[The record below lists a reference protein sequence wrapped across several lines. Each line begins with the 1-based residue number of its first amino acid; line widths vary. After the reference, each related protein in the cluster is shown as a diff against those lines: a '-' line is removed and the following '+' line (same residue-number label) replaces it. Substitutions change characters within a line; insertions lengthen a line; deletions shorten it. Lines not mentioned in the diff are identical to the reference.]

1 MERAK
6 DEAGTRRRRLS
17 PTAAALIGLAA
28 GLAAGAAL
36 RGIDAGWAP
45 KVADALSLVGQLW
58 VAALRMTVVPLMIA
72 LTLATI
78 LGAPR
83 DGSVGTLGAR
93 TVAVFLALLIGT
105 GVLSISATA
114 PALAFFPVD
123 AATTAAFRSQSA
135 PTPEPTPT
143 RSEAAAGGIAALL
156 PANPF
161 AAAASGDVLPIL
173 VFTVVFGLAA
183 HRLPN
188 ETGEPLRRIA
198 RGFADAML
206 VLVRAILVVLPLGVL
221 GLCAGFAYRT
231 GLGVTGVLAGY
242 TVLACAVMLAMTLL
256 LYPVSALLGR
266 VSLVRFARSAAP
278 AQAVA
283 IGTRSSLAALPALVE
298 GARRHLDAPPAAT
311 GFVLPL
317 SVSAL
322 KLDRTIEAP
331 VKLLF
336 LAHVYGV
343 SITVP
348 QLAVFLGTLLILSF
362 STAGIPSVGTVRS
375 IPAYL
380 AAGIPIEGVVMLNA
394 VAPLTDVFETLVN
407 VTGDMAAA
415 VIVTRGA
422 RRNAA

>member
-1 MERAK
+1 MSAPGPRK
-6 DEAGTRRRRLS
+6 RRLS
-17 PTAAALIGLAA
+17 RTALALIALAA
-28 GLAAGAAL
+28 GLGVGVLLHGAA
-36 RGIDAGWAP
+36 APWAAR
-45 KVADALSLVGQLW
+45 VADGLGLIGQIW

-83 DGSVGTLGAR
+83 DGSVGALGLRTL
-93 TVAVFLALLIGT
+93 TVFVALLVGL
-105 GVLSISATA
+105 GVLSIGATA
-114 PALAFFPVD
+114 PALSLFPADPGTV
-123 AATTAAFRSQSA
+123 AAFRAQSA
-135 PTPEPTPT
+135 PSPPAAP
-143 RSEAAAGGIAALL
+143 AAADPAAGGIAALL

-183 HRLPN
+183 QRLP
-188 ETGEPLRRIA
+188 GDSAEPLRRVA
-198 RGFADAML
+198 KAVADAML
-206 VLVRAILVVLPLGVL
+206 VLVTAILWALPLGVFA
-221 GLCAGFAYRT
+221 LCAAFAFKT
-231 GLGVTGVLAGY
+231 GLRLTGVLAGY
-242 TVLACAVMLAMTLL
+242 TALASAVLLAATAL
-256 LYPVSALLGR
+256 LYPIAAAFGR
-266 VSLVRFARSAAP
+266 VSLGRFARGVAP

-283 IGTRSSLAALPALVE
+283 IGTRSSLASLPALVE
-298 GARRHLDAPPAAT
+298 GGRRHLALPPSAT

-322 KLDRTIEAP
+322 KLDRTIESP

-343 SITVP
+343 TLSVP
-348 QLAVFLGTLLILSF
+348 QLAVFMGTLLILSF

-394 VAPLTDVFETLVN
+394 VAAITDVFETLVN

-415 VIVTRGA
+415 VIVTRGGREESA
-422 RRNAA
+422 

>member
-1 MERAK
+1 MSGSSER
-6 DEAGTRRRRLS
+6 GGWGLS
-17 PTAAALIGLAA
+17 KTAAALAALAA
-28 GLAAGAAL
+28 GLGTGVLLHRLASPGAA
-36 RGIDAGWAP
+36 WT
-45 KVADALSLVGQLW
+45 ADALSLVGQIW

-72 LTLATI
+72 LTLSTI

-83 DGSVGTLGAR
+83 GASVGALGLR
-93 TVAVFLALLIGT
+93 TVAVFAALLVAS
-105 GVLSISATA
+105 GVLTIAAVA
-114 PALAFFPVD
+114 PALSLFPVRPD
-123 AATTAAFRSQSA
+123 TVSAFRGESSPAQPAAATPDSG
-135 PTPEPTPT
+135 
-143 RSEAAAGGIAALL
+143 AAGGIAALL

-161 AAAASGDVLPIL
+161 AAAAAGDVLPIL

-183 HRLPN
+183 HRLPG

-198 RGFADAML
+198 RAFADAML
-206 VLVRAILVVLPLGVL
+206 VLVTAILYVLPIGVFA
-221 GLCAGFAYRT
+221 LCAAFAYRT
-231 GLGVTGVLAGY
+231 GLGLTGVLAGY
-242 TVLACAVMLAMTLL
+242 AALASAVLLAATVV
-256 LYPVSALLGR
+256 LYPVAAALGR
-266 VSLVRFARSAAP
+266 VSLGRFARGVAP

-298 GARRHLDAPPAAT
+298 GGSRHLGLPAAGT

-322 KLDRTIEAP
+322 KLDRAIEAP

-343 SITVP
+343 ELSLP
-348 QLAVFLGTLLILSF
+348 QLATFMGTLFLLSF

-380 AAGIPIEGVVMLNA
+380 AAGIPLEGVVLLNA
-394 VAPLTDVFETLVN
+394 IAPITDVFETLVN

-415 VIVTRGA
+415 VIVTRGV
-422 RRNAA
+422 RQEAA